1 MAKKFLSRKLW
12 LTVLAMVFGILGQMG
27 VTLPDGLAAQITS
40 TVVEVVALVAY
51 LIANVEQKKTEAGVT
66 VELEKLGQ

>member
-1 MAKKFLSRKLW
+1 MQKFLSRKLW

-40 TVVEVVALVAY
+40 AVVEVVALVAY
-51 LIANVEQKKTEAGVT
+51 LVVNVQQKKIV
-66 VELEKLGQ
+66 